1 MREPERGGG
10 RGFNAA
16 RRRASLSYYIKYFDW
31 IKLGFFPVFRIFSIF
46 AENRESTLADAG

>member
-1 MREPERGGG
+1 MREPGRGGG

-46 AENRESTLADAG
+46 AEN